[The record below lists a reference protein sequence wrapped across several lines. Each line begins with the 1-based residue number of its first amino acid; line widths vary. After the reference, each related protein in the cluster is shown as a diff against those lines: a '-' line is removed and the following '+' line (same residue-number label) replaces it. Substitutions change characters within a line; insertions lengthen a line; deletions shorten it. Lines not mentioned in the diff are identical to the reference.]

1 MDITSVLIGMA
12 ADVGAPLVKQILE
25 NKFGPG
31 SGQLAETVI
40 KSIANQADTP
50 VQDLPDVIANSPE
63 LIRDAIITTEGL
75 APELVGLYTRGLEG
89 QFALLQAETREGPLQ
104 SGWRWGW
111 MYLLGVFWIFYFLIF
126 PILNAV
132 LAALGSVVR
141 IEALEASILLT
152 LTSWFIALYMGGH
165 TVKELGKSAIDAV
178 RSWKASS

>member
-50 VQDLPDVIANSPE
+50 VPDLPEVIANNPD
-63 LIRDAIITTEGL
+63 LIRDAITTTEGL
-75 APELVGLYTRGLEG
+75 APELVGLYTQGLEG
-89 QFALLQAETREGPLQ
+89 QFALLQSETAEGPLQ

-111 MYLLGVFWIFYFLIF
+111 MYLLAFFWFWVIVLL
-126 PILNAV
+126 P
-132 LAALGSVVR
+132 LAALLGAKVEG
-141 IEALEASILLT
+141 IDLGILLT

-165 TVKELGKSAIDAV
+165 TVKELGKTALDAV
-178 RSWKASS
+178 RTWKEPH